1 MSDNSRLQ
9 SIIGPLNIYSLL
21 ALAGIVGPV
30 VLITTNLIASFS
42 VSNYSFIRDSIS
54 SLAWT
59 PMGWLQSIGFLVVG
73 LLVEVFA
80 AGLLF
85 SIRGARGFRIGIGLL
100 VSLGFG
106 LLMIDGFREDP
117 TGSSQTIQGIIHGV
131 TASIVFSVFPT
142 ASLLIG
148 LSLKKDPYRKGLFPH
163 TIATTGLA
171 SAFVIGHLFLID
183 QLSWLG
189 LHERVLVASTVIW
202 VEIMAIKLPRLSL
215 SASDRLNKTNDI
227 VDLTRII
234 HESSY

>member
-1 MSDNSRLQ
+1 MLREFISMSGNSRLQ

-30 VLITTNLIASFS
+30 VLIITNLTASFS
-42 VSNYSFIRDSIS
+42 VLNYSFIRDSIS

-85 SIRGARGFRIGIGLL
+85 GIRGTRGFRLGIGLF
-100 VSLGFG
+100 VCFGFS
-106 LLMIDGFREDP
+106 LLMIGAFREDP
-117 TGSSQTIQGIIHGV
+117 TGSPHTIQGTIHMV
-131 TASIVFSVFPT
+131 TAAIAFSIFPI

-148 LSLKKDPYRKGLFPH
+148 LSLRKDPYWKGLFRH

-171 SAFVIGHLFLID
+171 SAFVIGYLFLLD
-183 QLSWLG
+183 ELSWLG
-189 LHERVLVASTVIW
+189 LYERVLVANTVIW
-202 VEIMAIKLPRLSL
+202 VEIMAIKLLRLSL
-215 SASDRLNKTNDI
+215 SSNDI
-227 VDLTRII
+227 LKRPM
-234 HESSY
+234 S